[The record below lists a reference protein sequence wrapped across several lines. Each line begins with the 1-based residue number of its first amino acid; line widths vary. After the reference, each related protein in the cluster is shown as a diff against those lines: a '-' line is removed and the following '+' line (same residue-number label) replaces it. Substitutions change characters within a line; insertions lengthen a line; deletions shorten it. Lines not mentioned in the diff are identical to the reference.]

1 MDNNGET
8 NGDYKYVT
16 LIPCKNNKLK
26 IMRKQEWKQ
35 KRKKEHINLRWPLKT
50 YICCSNTQ

>member
-1 MDNNGET
+1 MDNYGET

-16 LIPCKNNKLK
+16 LISCKNNKLK

-35 KRKKEHINLRWPLKT
+35 KRKKEHKFKVAFKNLHLLF
-50 YICCSNTQ
+50 